1 MCSVIVGNIVISVL
15 MILLYLVHYGIVQS
29 GVVDICGT
37 DDYLMYAFSIF
48 LIKVAIILSITLSFS
63 IYDGLSDKDGLLL
76 KYIQFIIISVY
87 VLSFVV
93 FHICVYRFKKDCK
106 LYQKIKAYFDI
117 DLEEL
122 VDDFVDLDSR
132 NNKVA
137 REKLKRL
144 RKLFKMSKYFDTD
157 EAKQEFLNEIVEKEL
172 DNFINLM
179 NERSAKIHKE
189 NEEKHNQ
196 TLIKDKELLKQ
207 FKKIY
212 GED

>member
-1 MCSVIVGNIVISVL
+1 MVQ
-15 MILLYLVHYGIVQS
+15 YAIVQS
-29 GVVDICGT
+29 CVDISDT
-37 DDYLMYAFSIF
+37 DDYLMYAFSVF
-48 LIKVAIILSITLSFS
+48 LIKVAIILSIALSFG
-63 IYDGLSDKDGLLL
+63 IYDDLSDKDGLLL

-93 FHICVYRFKKDCK
+93 FHIYVYRFKKDCK
-106 LYQKIKAYFDI
+106 LYQKIKVYFDI
-117 DLEEL
+117 DLKEL
-122 VDDFVDLDSR
+122 VNDFVNLDR
-132 NNKVA
+132 CNNKVA

-179 NERSAKIHKE
+179 NEQSAEIHKE

-212 GED
+212 NED

>member
-1 MCSVIVGNIVISVL
+1 MCSVIVSNIVIIVL
-15 MILLYLVHYGIVQS
+15 LVLLYFAYYGMLQFGS
-29 GVVDICGT
+29 DMSDT
-37 DDYLMYAFSIF
+37 EDRLMYMCLVFC
-48 LIKVAIILSITLSFS
+48 VNTAIILCIALSFS
-63 IYDGLSDKDGLLL
+63 IYGSLSDKDGLLL
-76 KYIQFIIISVY
+76 KFIQFTVNVVY
-87 VLSFVV
+87 VLSLVV
-93 FHICVYRFKKDCK
+93 FHMCAHRFKKVCK
-106 LYQKIKAYFDI
+106 LYQRIEVYFDI
-117 DLEEL
+117 DLKEL
-122 VDDFVDLDSR
+122 VNDFIDLDSR

-144 RKLFKMSKYFDTD
+144 RKLFKLSKHFDTD

-179 NERSAKIHKE
+179 NERSAEIHKE

-212 GED
+212 NED

>member
-1 MCSVIVGNIVISVL
+1 MCSVIVSNIIISTL
-15 MILLYLVHYGIVQS
+15 IILLYLMCYTIVQS
-29 GVVDICGT
+29 SVSISDT
-37 DDYLMYAFSIF
+37 DEYLIYVFSIF
-48 LIKVAIILSITLSFS
+48 LIKVAIILCIALSFN
-63 IYDGLSDKDGLLL
+63 IYSSLSDKDGLLL
-76 KYIQFIIISVY
+76 KFIQFTVNVVY
-87 VLSFVV
+87 VLSLIV
-93 FHICVYRFKKDCK
+93 FQIYAHRFKKDCK
-106 LYQKIKAYFDI
+106 LYQKIEVHFDI
-117 DLEEL
+117 DLKEL
-122 VDDFVDLDSR
+122 VDDFVNLDKH

-144 RKLFKMSKYFDTD
+144 RKLLKMSKYFDTD

-189 NEEKHNQ
+189 NEEKHNR

-212 GED
+212 SED

>member
-1 MCSVIVGNIVISVL
+1 MCSIIVGNIVISVL
-15 MILLYLVHYGIVQS
+15 IILLYLVQYATVQS
-29 GVVDICGT
+29 YVDIPDT
-37 DDYLMYAFSIF
+37 DDYLMYAFSVF
-48 LIKVAIILSITLSFS
+48 LIKVAIILSIASSFG
-63 IYDGLSDKDGLLL
+63 IYGDLSDKDGLLL
-76 KYIQFIIISVY
+76 KFIQFTVNVVY

-93 FHICVYRFKKDCK
+93 FHIYVYRFKKDCK

-117 DLEEL
+117 DLKEL
-122 VDDFVDLDSR
+122 VDDFIDLDSR

-137 REKLKRL
+137 REKLKHL

-157 EAKQEFLNEIVEKEL
+157 EAKQEFLNEIVEKEI
-172 DNFINLM
+172 DKFIHQID
-179 NERSAKIHKE
+179 ERSAEIHKE

-212 GED
+212 NED

>member
-1 MCSVIVGNIVISVL
+1 MCSVIVSNIVIIVL
-15 MILLYLVHYGIVQS
+15 LVLLYFAYYGIVQF
-29 GVVDICGT
+29 GVDISDT
-37 DDYLMYAFSIF
+37 DDYLMYAFSVF
-48 LIKVAIILSITLSFS
+48 LIKAAIILSIALSFN
-63 IYDGLSDKDGLLL
+63 IYDSLSDKDGLLL
-76 KYIQFIIISVY
+76 KFIQFTVNVVY

-93 FHICVYRFKKDCK
+93 FHIYVYRFKKDCK

-117 DLEEL
+117 DLNEL
-122 VDDFVDLDSR
+122 VDDFIDLDSR

-144 RKLFKMSKYFDTD
+144 RKLLKMSKYFDTD
-157 EAKQEFLNEIVEKEL
+157 EAKQEYLNDIVEKEI

-179 NERSAKIHKE
+179 DEQSAKIQKE
-189 NEEKHNQ
+189 NEEKYNQ

-212 GED
+212 NED

>member
-1 MCSVIVGNIVISVL
+1 M
-15 MILLYLVHYGIVQS
+15 
-29 GVVDICGT
+29 
-37 DDYLMYAFSIF
+37 
-48 LIKVAIILSITLSFS
+48 
-63 IYDGLSDKDGLLL
+63 
-76 KYIQFIIISVY
+76 
-87 VLSFVV
+87 
-93 FHICVYRFKKDCK
+93 YRFKKDCK

-117 DLEEL
+117 DLNEL
-122 VDDFVDLDSR
+122 VDDFIDLDSR

-157 EAKQEFLNEIVEKEL
+157 EAKQEYLNDIVEKEL

-179 NERSAKIHKE
+179 NERSAEIHKE

-212 GED
+212 NED

>member
-1 MCSVIVGNIVISVL
+1 MCSIIVGNIVISVL
-15 MILLYLVHYGIVQS
+15 MILLYLVYDAIVQS
-29 GVVDICGT
+29 SVDISDT

-48 LIKVAIILSITLSFS
+48 LINVAIILCIALSFS
-63 IYDGLSDKDGLLL
+63 IYYSLSDKDGLLL
-76 KYIQFIIISVY
+76 EFIQLTVNVVYILLFAAFQIYIR
-87 VLSFVV
+87 
-93 FHICVYRFKKDCK
+93 RFKKVCK
-106 LYQKIKAYFDI
+106 LYRRIKVYFDI
-117 DLEEL
+117 DLKEL
-122 VDDFVDLDSR
+122 VDDFVNLDKH

-144 RKLFKMSKYFDTD
+144 RKLLKMSKYFDTD

-179 NERSAKIHKE
+179 NERSAEIYKE

-196 TLIKDKELLKQ
+196 TLTKDKELLKQ

-212 GED
+212 DEN

>member
-1 MCSVIVGNIVISVL
+1 MCSVIVSNIAISVL
-15 MILLYLVHYGIVQS
+15 IILLYLVYYGIVQF
-29 GVVDICGT
+29 GVDISDT
-37 DDYLMYAFSIF
+37 DDYLMNAFSVF

-63 IYDGLSDKDGLLL
+63 IYDSLSDKDGLLL
-76 KYIQFIIISVY
+76 KFIQFTANVVY

-93 FHICVYRFKKDCK
+93 FHIYVHRFKKDYK

-117 DLEEL
+117 DLNEL
-122 VDDFVDLDSR
+122 VDDFIDLDSR

-137 REKLKRL
+137 REELKHL
-144 RKLFKMSKYFDTD
+144 RKLFKMSKYFDTL
-157 EAKQEFLNEIVEKEL
+157 EARQEFLNDIVEKEI
-172 DNFINLM
+172 DKFIRQM
-179 NERSAKIHKE
+179 DERSAEIQKE

-212 GED
+212 NED